1 MRWPK
6 ASTASRRPRSSGA
19 AGPGETSTKWNLPPS
34 NGSTGSTTEGFSNP
48 SATSPRP
55 STKRSTIAVRML
67 QPSRLDSCKPVSG
80 FPGAIHGEMISGDE
94 HPHHVRERDGRPPL
108 AASREFSKF
117 GESDQLP
124 EQEKARS
131 PRGLRAEA
139 ADSIRYCRRAR
150 KSPAPPRR
158 RPSNAIIGKDSV
170 GTWLGGH
177 AGICVE
183 FAVVAATGNP
193 PWVALATS

>member
-1 MRWPK
+1 
-6 ASTASRRPRSSGA
+6 
-19 AGPGETSTKWNLPPS
+19 
-34 NGSTGSTTEGFSNP
+34 
-48 SATSPRP
+48 
-55 STKRSTIAVRML
+55 ML

-94 HPHHVRERDGRPPL
+94 HPHHVREQAGRPPL

-117 GESDQLP
+117 GKSNQLP
-124 EQEKARS
+124 EQEKARI

-139 ADSIRYCRRAR
+139 TDSARYCRRAR

-158 RPSNAIIGKDSV
+158 SPSNAIIGKDSV

-177 AGICVE
+177 AGICVTLPVE
-183 FAVVAATGNP
+183 AKTVVG
-193 PWVALATS
+193 